1 MDQRYFSA
9 GLAVIPLLA
18 ATGVSGTNLSDR
30 QEGKN
35 PRKPNVLIFITDDQS
50 YPYASVYGNGMARTP
65 AFDRVAREGVL
76 FHNAF
81 VTSPGSSPSRASIL
95 TGRFPWQIED
105 AGTHG
110 SDFPAEYVTLPDILE
125 GAGYQVGY
133 TGKGW
138 GPGNWKNSGRKR
150 NPAGP
155 VFNGINLQPPFKYIS
170 PCDYASNFEQ
180 FMQSKPDGKPFCF
193 WLGTHE
199 PHRAY
204 QQNMG
209 LESGR
214 KPEEA
219 IIPAFLPDS
228 PEIRAD
234 LLDYATE
241 IEWADSHLMRVL
253 EYLEKIGE
261 LDNTLIIATADNGMS
276 FPSAKANCLEA
287 GIHVPLAIRWG
298 DRVKAGRNSFDMVNI
313 PDLMPTILEICGA
326 KAPKA
331 APAISAHSILHILLS
346 EKNGVIDPSRKEILA
361 GRERHSCSRY
371 DNQGYPCRALR
382 TDRYLYVRNFK
393 PERWPAGDP
402 VRIEPDGSFSA
413 YGVFHDIDAS
423 PTLDYL
429 AAHRTAPSV
438 EPYYVRAVEKRPG
451 EELYDIVAD
460 PGCMKNL
467 ATDPEYADQLSRMR
481 NRLTERLKETEDPRI
496 LDPEQAERTYESYK
510 RYGKMRTFP
519 KPE

>member
-1 MDQRYFSA
+1 MNKTIFSA
-9 GLAVIPLLA
+9 GLAVAPLLNI
-18 ATGVSGTNLSDR
+18 TGVAAENRPSPKTETESP
-30 QEGKN
+30 KI
-35 PRKPNVLIFITDDQS
+35 NVLFFITDDQS
-50 YPYASVYGNGMARTP
+50 YPYTSAYGNRMVRTP
-65 AFDRVAREGVL
+65 AFDRVAQRGVL

-95 TGRFPWQIED
+95 TGRFPWQIEA

-110 SDFPAEYVTLPDILE
+110 SDFPAEYIVLPDILE
-125 GAGYQVGY
+125 AAGYCVGF

-138 GPGNWKNSGRKR
+138 GPGNWENSGRKR

-155 VFNGINLQPPFKYIS
+155 AFNDINLKPPFKYIS

-180 FMQSKPDGKPFCF
+180 FMQAKPADKPFCF
-193 WLGTHE
+193 WMGTHE
-199 PHRAY
+199 PHRLY

-214 KPEEA
+214 KLEEA
-219 IIPAFLPDS
+219 VLPPFLPDS

-241 IEWADSHLMRVL
+241 IEWADSHLMRAL

-276 FPSAKANCLEA
+276 FPSAKANCLES
-287 GIHVPLAIRWG
+287 GIHVPLAVCLGNQIKG
-298 DRVKAGRNSFDMVNI
+298 GRNSYDMVNI
-313 PDLMPTILEICGA
+313 PDLMPTILEICGVT
-326 KAPKA
+326 APKN
-331 APAISAHSILHILLS
+331 APAISAKSIAHILLS
-346 EKNGVIDPSRKEILA
+346 DKNGVIDPSRNEIMA

-371 DNQGYPCRALR
+371 NNQGYPCRALR

-402 VRIEPDGSFSA
+402 VRIEPDGSLSP

-429 AAHRTAPSV
+429 VAHRTAPSV
-438 EPYYVRAVEKRPG
+438 EPYYVRAVEKRPS

-467 ATDPEYADQLSRMR
+467 ASAPEYADQLSRMR
-481 NRLTERLKETEDPRI
+481 DRLAERLKQTEDPRI
-496 LDPEQAERTYESYK
+496 LNPEQAEKTFESYK